1 MTQESPPNH
10 GQRDK
15 YPAPSGRRRFVKGL
29 VGASALSG
37 VTTVG
42 GLAVDATTDQGGI
55 GGGTVSYV
63 GIRNIAGPAN
73 RPMPIVPLEISDGAL
88 RGMWPS
94 VSEVTAGGD
103 TFRLAR
109 GELGGVTYSQQW
121 FQYCGLEV
129 APGLEPDPERDGF
142 LRSKTTYDW
151 QSDLPDGEKLRVEHF
166 ENYESWGNN
175 IGSDGLGKP
184 AVATWRS
191 QGEDVKEIQVQVL
204 RTPAVSKMVAG
215 EDEYADLAGEI
226 RDFLD
231 AATAEDFI
239 AWVNRC
245 THLCCNPGYKKT
257 PGSAKFEAA
266 DKVYCNCHQSVYDPF
281 SPAMATF
288 ASRPRP
294 QE

>member
-1 MTQESPPNH
+1 MN
-10 GQRDK
+10 
-15 YPAPSGRRRFVKGL
+15 
-29 VGASALSG
+29 
-37 VTTVG
+37 
-42 GLAVDATTDQGGI
+42 
-55 GGGTVSYV
+55 
-63 GIRNIAGPAN
+63 
-73 RPMPIVPLEISDGAL
+73 DG
-88 RGMWPS
+88 
-94 VSEVTAGGD
+94 D
-103 TFRLAR
+103 
-109 GELGGVTYSQQW
+109 
-121 FQYCGLEV
+121 
-129 APGLEPDPERDGF
+129 
-142 LRSKTTYDW
+142 
-151 QSDLPDGEKLRVEHF
+151 KLRVEHF
-166 ENYESWGNN
+166 EDYESWGND

-204 RTPAVSKMVAG
+204 RTPAVSKMAAG

-226 RDFLD
+226 REFID

-281 SPAMATF
+281 SPTKATF

-294 QE
+294 QG

>member
-1 MTQESPPNH
+1 MTQEGPPNH
-10 GQRDK
+10 GQHDK

-42 GLAVDATTDQGGI
+42 GLAVDATTDQGGV

-63 GIRNIAGPAN
+63 GIKNIAGPAN

-88 RGMWPS
+88 RGIWPS

-103 TFRLAR
+103 TFRLAK
-109 GELGGVTYSQQW
+109 GEVGGVTYSQQW

-129 APGLEPDPERDGF
+129 AEGLEPDPERDGF
-142 LRSKTTYDW
+142 LRSKTAYDW
-151 QSDLPDGEKLRVEHF
+151 QSELRDGDKLRVEHF
-166 ENYESWGNN
+166 EDYESWGNN

-191 QGEDVKEIQVQVL
+191 QGKDVKEIQVQVL

-215 EDEYADLAGEI
+215 EDAYTDLAGDI

-231 AATAEDFI
+231 AATDRDFI

-245 THLCCNPGYKKT
+245 THLCCNPGYKT
-257 PGSAKFEAA
+257 MPGSAKFEAA

-281 SPAMATF
+281 SPTVATF

>member
-1 MTQESPPNH
+1 MTQEAPPNH

-42 GLAVDATTDQGGI
+42 GLAVDAATDQGGV
-55 GGGTVSYV
+55 GGGTVSYI
-63 GIRNIAGPAN
+63 GIQNIAGPAN
-73 RPMPIVPLEISDGAL
+73 RPMPLVPLEISDGAL
-88 RGMWPS
+88 RGKWPS

-103 TFRLAR
+103 TFRIAKA
-109 GELGGVTYSQQW
+109 ELGGVTYSQQW

-129 APGLEPDPERDGF
+129 AAGLEPDPERDGF
-142 LRSKTTYDW
+142 LRSKAAYDW
-151 QSDLPDGEKLRVEHF
+151 QSQLNDGDKLRVEHF
-166 ENYESWGNN
+166 EDYESWGND

-191 QGEDVKEIQVQVL
+191 QGEDVKEIQVQVF

-215 EDEYADLAGEI
+215 DDEYADLAGEI
-226 RDFLD
+226 REFLD
-231 AATAEDFI
+231 AATAKDFI

-245 THLCCNPGYKKT
+245 THLCCNPGYKT
-257 PGSAKFEAA
+257 MPGSAKFEAA

-281 SPAMATF
+281 SPTTATF

-294 QE
+294 QG